1 MELLIQ
7 ALDEIDDLV
16 TVLWHVWLRG
26 RRAVWTR
33 VRTGAPGDRRYYLR
47 ISLQDAP
54 YAKQL

>member
-7 ALDEIDDLV
+7 ALDEFDDLV
-16 TVLWHVWLRG
+16 AVLWQVSLRR

-33 VRTGAPGDRRYYLR
+33 VRPGAPGDRRYYLR